1 MTNVDIKR
9 YYYIRKT
16 RTNVRILR
24 HITLTLENCGN
35 KIKGHRCKRESIKE
49 TLMKLNYTKTVLYAY
64 ANIEEV
70 KEQID
75 DFVER
80 KALSSMSDYSP
91 CIEQCEKILNF
102 TAQKIALIELKEM
115 VKKALAKLTEFE
127 LDCLDYKYFR
137 QKPKQ
142 YFIGFDYESRN
153 YFRRQVLLAKK
164 VSNLFEKVGLTDVW
178 FEKNCLNTSFF
189 VELLKR
195 VEIYEKQSRKNKSKK
210 EKLKENLVKIRVSA

>member
-1 MTNVDIKR
+1 M
-9 YYYIRKT
+9 
-16 RTNVRILR
+16 
-24 HITLTLENCGN
+24 
-35 KIKGHRCKRESIKE
+35 KE
-49 TLMKLNYTKTVLYAY
+49 TLMNLYYTKTVLYAY

-80 KALSSMSDYSP
+80 KALSSISDYSP

-102 TAQKIALIELKEM
+102 TAQKISLIELKEM
-115 VKKALAKLTEFE
+115 VKKALSKLTEFE
-127 LDCLDYKYFR
+127 LDCLDYKYFK
-137 QKPKQ
+137 QKPKK
-142 YFIGFDYESRN
+142 YYIGFDYESRN

-164 VSNLFEKVGLTDVW
+164 VSTLFERVGLTDKW

-195 VEIYEKQSRKNKSKK
+195 VELYEKQSRKNKSKNPARK
-210 EKLKENLVKIRVSA
+210 S